1 MIIYPLLKILV
12 RFGFRFYY
20 RKTIVNYVQQIP
32 ATGPVLLVAN
42 HPSSFMDAL
51 LIAVFAQRP
60 MHFLARGDA
69 FNNRFLAAAFRSFNM
84 LPVYR
89 ISEGKENLDKNFET
103 FDAVH
108 EALTKNE
115 MVLIFGEGIS
125 ENNWDLRKQ
134 KKGAARIMLRAWKS
148 NTPAQNTIIIPVG
161 LTYEHFK
168 GAGKS
173 VLVNY
178 GKTLYQNDFNTQT
191 NAADFVQLFN
201 NRIAQE
207 LQQLAYINTSLI
219 PHTKE
224 HNHFINAW
232 RDAELNQQN
241 ILSVLKQEHWLTLN
255 PKTPRLFSAKLPL
268 LFWLW
273 PHYKTMQI
281 ITQKATNGNIFYDS
295 VLFGL
300 TLLLAPFY
308 LATIWFV
315 LRFLMM

>member
-1 MIIYPLLKILV
+1 MIIYPLLKKLV

-20 RKTIVNYVQQIP
+20 RKTIVSYVQQIP

-51 LIAVFAQRP
+51 LIAVFSDRS

-69 FNNRFLAAAFRSFNM
+69 FNNRILAAAFRSFNM

-108 EALTKNE
+108 DALTRNE

-134 KKGAARIMLRAWKS
+134 KKGAARIIIRAWKS
-148 NTPAQNTIIIPVG
+148 NSPAKNTTIVPVG

-173 VLVNY
+173 VLINY
-178 GKTLYQNDFNTQT
+178 GKTLHQYDFTTNT

-201 NRIAQE
+201 NRIVQE
-207 LQQLAYINTSLI
+207 LQQLAYINPYIQQQSA
-219 PHTKE
+219 E
-224 HNHFINAW
+224 HLKLINAW
-232 RDAELNQQN
+232 QHAESNQKDV
-241 ILSVLKQEHWLTLN
+241 LSLLKQEHWLTSN
-255 PKTPRLFSAKLPL
+255 QNITKIFSAKFPL
-268 LFWLW
+268 LFWVW
-273 PHYKTMQI
+273 PHYKAMQI

-295 VLFGL
+295 ILFGL
-300 TLLLAPFY
+300 TLLLSPFY

-315 LRFLMM
+315 LRAIF

>member
-20 RKTIVNYVQQIP
+20 RKTIVSYVQQIP
-32 ATGPVLLVAN
+32 ATGPVLLVSN

-51 LIAVFAQRP
+51 LIAVFAKRP

-69 FNNRFLAAAFRSFNM
+69 FNNRILAAAFRSFNM

-108 EALTKNE
+108 EALTRNE

-134 KKGAARIMLRAWKS
+134 KKGAARIIIRAWKS
-148 NTPAQNTIIIPVG
+148 NSPAKNTTIVPVG

-173 VLVNY
+173 VLINY
-178 GKTLYQNDFNTQT
+178 GKTLHQSDFITKT

-201 NRIAQE
+201 NRIVQE
-207 LQQLAYINTSLI
+207 LQQLAYINPNIQQQSAEHHKLI
-219 PHTKE
+219 S
-224 HNHFINAW
+224 AW
-232 RDAELNQQN
+232 QHAESNQQD
-241 ILSVLKQEHWLTLN
+241 ILHVLKQEHWLTSN
-255 PKTPRLFSAKLPL
+255 QNITKIFSAKFTL

-273 PHYKTMQI
+273 PHYKAMQI

-295 VLFGL
+295 ILFGL
-300 TLLLAPFY
+300 TLLLSPFY

-315 LRFLMM
+315 LRAIF

>member
-20 RKTIVNYVQQIP
+20 RKTIVSYLQQIP
-32 ATGPVLLVAN
+32 KTGPVLLVAN

-134 KKGAARIMLRAWKS
+134 KKGAARIMQRAWKS
-148 NTPAQNTIIIPVG
+148 NTPA
-161 LTYEHFK
+161 
-168 GAGKS
+168 
-173 VLVNY
+173 
-178 GKTLYQNDFNTQT
+178 
-191 NAADFVQLFN
+191 
-201 NRIAQE
+201 
-207 LQQLAYINTSLI
+207 
-219 PHTKE
+219 
-224 HNHFINAW
+224 
-232 RDAELNQQN
+232 
-241 ILSVLKQEHWLTLN
+241 
-255 PKTPRLFSAKLPL
+255 
-268 LFWLW
+268 
-273 PHYKTMQI
+273 
-281 ITQKATNGNIFYDS
+281 
-295 VLFGL
+295 
-300 TLLLAPFY
+300 
-308 LATIWFV
+308 
-315 LRFLMM
+315 

>member
-20 RKTIVNYVQQIP
+20 RKTIVSYLQQIP
-32 ATGPVLLVAN
+32 KTGPALLVAN

-108 EALTKNE
+108 GALTKNE

-134 KKGAARIMLRAWKS
+134 KKGAARIILRAWKS
-148 NTPAQNTIIIPVG
+148 DTPAKNTTIVPVG

-178 GKTLYQNDFNTQT
+178 GKTLHQTDFNTQT

-201 NRIAQE
+201 TRIVQE
-207 LQQLAYINTSLI
+207 LQQLAYINPNI
-219 PHTKE
+219 QQQGAE
-224 HNHFINAW
+224 HLKLINAW
-232 RDAELNQQN
+232 QNAESNQKD
-241 ILSVLKQEHWLTLN
+241 ILAVLKQEHWLTLSPN
-255 PKTPRLFSAKLPL
+255 IPKLFSAKLPL

-273 PHYKTMQI
+273 PHYKAMQI
-281 ITQKATNGNIFYDS
+281 ITQKATKGNIFYDS

-308 LATIWFV
+308 LATIWLV
-315 LRFLMM
+315 LRVIL

>member
-12 RFGFRFYY
+12 RLGFRFYY
-20 RKTIVNYVQQIP
+20 RKTIVSYLQQIP
-32 ATGPVLLVAN
+32 KTGPVLLVAN

-51 LIAVFAQRP
+51 LIAVFAKRP

-69 FNNRFLAAAFRSFNM
+69 FNNRILAAAFRSFNM

-134 KKGAARIMLRAWKS
+134 KKGAARIILRAWKS
-148 NTPAQNTIIIPVG
+148 NTPAKNTTIVPVG

-173 VLVNY
+173 VVVNY
-178 GKTLYQNDFNTQT
+178 GKTLHQTDFNTQT

-201 NRIAQE
+201 NRMVQE
-207 LQQLAYINTSLI
+207 LQQLAYFNPSIQQQDA
-219 PHTKE
+219 E
-224 HNHFINAW
+224 HLKLINAW
-232 RDAELNQQN
+232 QLAESNQKD
-241 ILSVLKQEHWLTLN
+241 ILTVLKQEHWLTSN
-255 PKTPRLFSAKLPL
+255 PLTPKLFSAKLPL

>member
-12 RFGFRFYY
+12 RFSFRLYY
-20 RKTIVNYVQQIP
+20 RKTIVSYLQQIP
-32 ATGPVLLVAN
+32 KTGPVLLVAN

-51 LIAVFAQRP
+51 LVAVFTQRP

-69 FNNRFLAAAFRSFNM
+69 FNNWFLAAAFRSFNM

-134 KKGAARIMLRAWKS
+134 KKGAARIILRAWKS
-148 NTPAQNTIIIPVG
+148 NTPAKNTTIVPVG

-173 VLVNY
+173 VVVNY
-178 GKTLYQNDFNTQT
+178 GKTLHQTDFNTQT

-201 NRIAQE
+201 NRMVQE
-207 LQQLAYINTSLI
+207 LQQLAYFNPSIQQQGA
-219 PHTKE
+219 E
-224 HNHFINAW
+224 HLKLINAW
-232 RDAELNQQN
+232 QLAESNQKD
-241 ILSVLKQEHWLTLN
+241 ILTVLKQEHWLTSN
-255 PKTPRLFSAKLPL
+255 PLTPKLFSAKLPL

>member
-1 MIIYPLLKILV
+1 MIIYPLLKIFV
-12 RFGFRFYY
+12 RFGFRLYY
-20 RKTIVNYVQQIP
+20 RKTIVSYVQQIP
-32 ATGPVLLVAN
+32 ATGPVLLVSN

-51 LIAVFAQRP
+51 LIAVFAKRP

-69 FNNRFLAAAFRSFNM
+69 FNNRILAAAFRSFNM

-108 EALTKNE
+108 DALTRNE

-134 KKGAARIMLRAWKS
+134 KKGAARIIIRAWKS
-148 NTPAQNTIIIPVG
+148 NSPAKNTTIVPVG

-173 VLVNY
+173 VLINY
-178 GKTLYQNDFNTQT
+178 GKTLHQSDFITKT

-201 NRIAQE
+201 NRIVQE
-207 LQQLAYINTSLI
+207 LQQLAYINPYIQQQSA
-219 PHTKE
+219 E
-224 HNHFINAW
+224 HLKLINAW
-232 RDAELNQQN
+232 QHAESNQKDV
-241 ILSVLKQEHWLTLN
+241 LSLLKQEHWLTSN
-255 PKTPRLFSAKLPL
+255 QNITKIFSAKFPL
-268 LFWLW
+268 LFWVW
-273 PHYKTMQI
+273 PHYKAMQI

-308 LATIWFV
+308 IATLWF
-315 LRFLMM
+315 LLQLFT

>member
-1 MIIYPLLKILV
+1 M
-12 RFGFRFYY
+12 
-20 RKTIVNYVQQIP
+20 VNYVQKIP
-32 ATGPVLLVAN
+32 ETGPVLLVAN

-51 LIAVFAQRP
+51 LIAVFSKRP

-69 FNNRFLAAAFRSFNM
+69 FNNRILAATFRSFNM

-134 KKGAARIMLRAWKS
+134 KKGAARIIIRAWKS
-148 NTPAQNTIIIPVG
+148 DTPAKHTTIVPVG
-161 LTYEHFK
+161 LTYEHYK

-173 VLVNY
+173 IVLNY
-178 GKTLYQNDFNTQT
+178 GKALHQNDFNTQT

-201 NRIAQE
+201 NRMVQE
-207 LQQLAYINTSLI
+207 LQQLAYINPDIQQQSAEHLKLI
-219 PHTKE
+219 H
-224 HNHFINAW
+224 AW
-232 RDAELNQQN
+232 QYAELNQKDV
-241 ILSVLKQEHWLTLN
+241 LSILKQGNWLTSN
-255 PKTPRLFSAKLPL
+255 KNTTKIFSAKFPL

-273 PHYKTMQI
+273 PHYKAMQI

-308 LATIWFV
+308 MATFWF
-315 LRFLMM
+315 LLNLLML

>member
-12 RFGFRFYY
+12 RFGFKFYY
-20 RKTIVNYVQQIP
+20 RKTIVSYLQQIP
-32 ATGPVLLVAN
+32 KTGPVLLVAN

-89 ISEGKENLDKNFET
+89 ISEGKENLNKNFET

-134 KKGAARIMLRAWKS
+134 KKGAARIILRAWKS
-148 NTPAQNTIIIPVG
+148 DTPAKNTTIVPVG

-178 GKTLYQNDFNTQT
+178 GKTLHQTDFNTQT

-201 NRIAQE
+201 NRMVQE
-207 LQQLAYINTSLI
+207 LQQLAYINTRLI
-219 PHTKE
+219 PNTKE
-224 HNHFINAW
+224 HSHFINAW
-232 RDAELNQQN
+232 QNAESNPRN
-241 ILSVLKQEHWLTLN
+241 ILNALKQEHWLTLSPN
-255 PKTPRLFSAKLPL
+255 TPKLFSAKLPL

-273 PHYKTMQI
+273 PHYRAMQI

-308 LATIWFV
+308 ITTLW
-315 LRFLMM
+315 LLLQFLML

>member
-20 RKTIVNYVQQIP
+20 RKTMVNHVQQIP

-51 LIAVFAQRP
+51 LIAVFANRP

-69 FNNRFLAAAFRSFNM
+69 FNNRILATAFRSFNM

-103 FDAVH
+103 FDSVH
-108 EALTKNE
+108 DALTRNE

-125 ENNWDLRKQ
+125 ENNWDLRRQ
-134 KKGAARIMLRAWKS
+134 KKGAARIILRAWKS
-148 NTPAQNTIIIPVG
+148 DTQAKYTTIVPVG

-173 VLVNY
+173 VVVNY
-178 GKTLYQNDFNTQT
+178 GKILCKTDFNTQT

-201 NRIAQE
+201 NRLVQE
-207 LQQLAYINTSLI
+207 LQQLAYINPNIQQQSTKHLKLI
-219 PHTKE
+219 S
-224 HNHFINAW
+224 AW
-232 RDAELNQQN
+232 QHAELNQKDV
-241 ILSVLKQEHWLTLN
+241 LSVLKQEHWLKSNHNIT
-255 PKTPRLFSAKLPL
+255 KIFSAKFSL

-273 PHYKTMQI
+273 PHYKAMQI

-308 LATIWFV
+308 MTTIWLV
-315 LRFLMM
+315 LRVIL

>member
-20 RKTIVNYVQQIP
+20 RKTKVNHVQQIP

-51 LIAVFAQRP
+51 LIAVFAKRP

-69 FNNRFLAAAFRSFNM
+69 FNNRILATAFRSFNM

-108 EALTKNE
+108 DALTRNE
-115 MVLIFGEGIS
+115 MVLIFGEGVS
-125 ENNWDLRKQ
+125 VNNWDLRKQ
-134 KKGAARIMLRAWKS
+134 KKGAARIILRAWKS
-148 NTPAQNTIIIPVG
+148 NTPAKNTTIVPVG

-173 VLVNY
+173 VLLNY
-178 GKTLYQNDFNTQT
+178 GNTLHQTDFKTQT
-191 NAADFVQLFN
+191 NAADFVQFFN
-201 NRIAQE
+201 NKMVQE
-207 LQQLAYINTSLI
+207 MQQLAYINPNIKQQSI
-219 PHTKE
+219 E
-224 HNHFINAW
+224 HIKLVNAW
-232 RDAELNQQN
+232 QHAESNQKD
-241 ILSVLKQEHWLTLN
+241 ILVMLKQEFWLTSN
-255 PKTPRLFSAKLPL
+255 TNTPKLFNAKFTFF
-268 LFWLW
+268 FWLW
-273 PHYKTMQI
+273 PHYKAMQT

-300 TLLLAPFY
+300 TLLLVPFY
-308 LATIWFV
+308 IATIWFV
-315 LRFLMM
+315 LRAVL

>member
-1 MIIYPLLKILV
+1 MIIYPLLKKLV
-12 RFGFRFYY
+12 RFGFRLYY
-20 RKTIVNYVQQIP
+20 RKTIVSYVQQIP
-32 ATGPVLLVAN
+32 ATGPVLLVSN

-51 LIAVFAQRP
+51 LIAVFANRP

-69 FNNRFLAAAFRSFNM
+69 FNNRILAAAFRSFNM

-108 EALTKNE
+108 DALTRNE

-134 KKGAARIMLRAWKS
+134 KKGAARIIIRAWKS
-148 NTPAQNTIIIPVG
+148 NSPAKNTTIVPVG

-173 VLVNY
+173 VLINY
-178 GKTLYQNDFNTQT
+178 GKTLHQSDFITKT

-201 NRIAQE
+201 NRIVQE
-207 LQQLAYINTSLI
+207 LQQLAYINPYIQQQSA
-219 PHTKE
+219 E
-224 HNHFINAW
+224 HLKLINAW
-232 RDAELNQQN
+232 QQAESNQKDV
-241 ILSVLKQEHWLTLN
+241 LSLLKQEHWLTSN
-255 PKTPRLFSAKLPL
+255 QNITKIFSAKFPL
-268 LFWLW
+268 LFWVW
-273 PHYKTMQI
+273 PHYKAMQI

-295 VLFGL
+295 ILFGL
-300 TLLLAPFY
+300 TLLLSPFY

-315 LRFLMM
+315 LRAIF

>member
-1 MIIYPLLKILV
+1 MIIYPLFKILV

-20 RKTIVNYVQQIP
+20 RKTLVNYMQQIP

-42 HPSSFMDAL
+42 HPNSFMDAL
-51 LIAVFAQRP
+51 LVAVFASRP

-69 FNNRFLAAAFRSFNM
+69 FNNPILAAAFRSFYM

-108 EALTKNE
+108 EALAKNE

-134 KKGAARIMLRAWKS
+134 KKGAARIVLRAWKS
-148 NTPAQNTIIIPVG
+148 NTPAKNTTIVPVG

-173 VLVNY
+173 VVVNY
-178 GKTLYQNDFNTQT
+178 GKTLHQTDFNTQT

-201 NRIAQE
+201 NRMVQE
-207 LQQLAYINTSLI
+207 LQQLAYINPNIKQQTLEHLNLI
-219 PHTKE
+219 K
-224 HNHFINAW
+224 AW
-232 RDAELNQQN
+232 QHAESNQKD
-241 ILSVLKQEHWLTLN
+241 ILHVLKHEHWLTSTQ
-255 PKTPRLFSAKLPL
+255 KTPSLFEAKHPL

-273 PHYKTMQI
+273 PHYRVMQI

-308 LATIWFV
+308 IATLWFL
-315 LRFLMM
+315 LRTVF